1 MTDQPRD
8 GAPSDPPAT
17 AEAPRARH
25 APDQPALPRW
35 IPAVIGSVLVL
46 IAALAVYTG
55 IRYRNPTLAEGIIR
69 SRKPPR
75 AMTHGGPPGEPGPGA
90 SLVFPGESGDNA
102 PVARQPATG
111 RARAQITGDAAGI
124 SATVRLW
131 ARRGMVTNVVPDDA
145 MIYLNDLAIGEAR
158 QFNTADEIYDFPAPG
173 SYSVRVIAPG
183 YREQQ
188 FVITAS
194 ETAAAEIAR
203 IDVKLVRAQ

>member
-8 GAPSDPPAT
+8 GAHSDPPAT
-17 AEAPRARH
+17 PEAPRTRH
-25 APDQPALPRW
+25 TPDQPALPRW

-46 IAALAVYTG
+46 IAALAVFTG

-69 SRKPPR
+69 SRKAPR

-102 PVARQPATG
+102 PVARQPGPG
-111 RARAQITGDAAGI
+111 RARAQITGNAAGI
-124 SATVRLW
+124 SAMVHLF
-131 ARRGMVTNVVPDDA
+131 ARRGLVTNVVPDDA

-158 QFNTADEIYDFPAPG
+158 QFNTVDEIYDFPAPG
-173 SYSVRVIAPG
+173 SYSVRVVAPG

-188 FVITAS
+188 FVVIAS